1 MEEEKHRML
10 YQGMDPCQTPAE
22 YRFAEQ
28 ATVDPASRP
37 LSLSPSEPPT
47 YDDAMATE
55 PPQAHLGLSADRRRT
70 FFAEPQHLR
79 YRLEDIPYLVIEPP
93 QLHVVPEE
101 PELFEEQQEVEVPLE
116 SHLARREHRV
126 QPSAT
131 VRSKFRSFSFF
142 DLTPQ
147 PKLGSRALEIM
158 CPACGQQGVT
168 SVRRSPH
175 TRTHVSALLL
185 CTFGWCCCACLWPY
199 LLQGCRITRHYCATC
214 KIFLGAHY
222 PKGCC

>member
-1 MEEEKHRML
+1 ML
-10 YQGMDPCQTPAE
+10 YQGMDPCQTRGE
-22 YRFAEQ
+22 HRFMEQ
-28 ATVDPASRP
+28 VTAGDPAARP

-55 PPQAHLGLSADRRRT
+55 PPQAHLGLSTDRRRT

-93 QLHVVPEE
+93 QLQLVPEE
-101 PELFEEQQEVEVPLE
+101 LELTEAPGEQQELEVPLE
-116 SHLARREHRV
+116 SRPTRRDHRI
-126 QPSAT
+126 QAPGP
-131 VRSKFRSFSFF
+131 VRSFF

-147 PKLGSRALEIM
+147 PKLGARPLEIM

-168 SVRRSPH
+168 NVRRTPH
-175 TRTHVSALLL
+175 ARAHVSALLL

-199 LLQGCRITRHYCATC
+199 LLQGCRITRHYCAGC

>member
-10 YQGMDPCQTPAE
+10 YQGMDPS
-22 YRFAEQ
+22 Q
-28 ATVDPASRP
+28 ASPRP
-37 LSLSPSEPPT
+37 ISQSPSEPPT

-55 PPQAHLGLSADRRRT
+55 PPLAHLGFPADRRRT

-79 YRLEDIPYLVIEPP
+79 YRLEEMPYLVSEQP
-93 QLHVVPEE
+93 QLQVVPELPEEAELQEE
-101 PELFEEQQEVEVPLE
+101 PEMQELPLE
-116 SHLARREHRV
+116 NPNPERREQRILEHPAPV
-126 QPSAT
+126 HN
-131 VRSKFRSFSFF
+131 FF
-142 DLTPQ
+142 ELTPQ

-168 SVRRSPH
+168 SVRRTAH

-199 LLQGCRITRHYCATC
+199 LLKGCRITRHYCSVC
-214 KIFLGAHY
+214 EIFLGAHY
-222 PKGCC
+222 PRGCCG

>member
-10 YQGMDPCQTPAE
+10 YQGMDPCQTRDE
-22 YRFAEQ
+22 Y
-28 ATVDPASRP
+28 PASRP

-55 PPQAHLGLSADRRRT
+55 PSLFHMGISVDRRRT

-79 YRLEDIPYLVIEPP
+79 YRLEDMPCLMIEQP

-101 PELFEEQQEVEVPLE
+101 PEMPEVFEEPENLE
-116 SHLARREHRV
+116 DSLFLVIFHIS
-126 QPSAT
+126 QG
-131 VRSKFRSFSFF
+131 FF
-142 DLTPQ
+142 DLAPQ

-168 SVRRSPH
+168 SVRRTPNS
-175 TRTHVSALLL
+175 RTHVLALLL

-199 LLQGCRITRHYCATC
+199 LLKGCRITRHYCSAC
-214 KIFLGAHY
+214 EIFLGAHY
-222 PKGCC
+222 PKGCCG